1 MKGAEGGGVPWKIEA
16 KERGNILFL
25 CHRKHGWCD
34 MEAWACHGLSVW
46 SSKGSNSKILMQ
58 GEQFSCMSDAVR
70 EKRVLFMKLC
80 VSDVFRG
87 VLA

>member
-1 MKGAEGGGVPWKIEA
+1 MLKEGSNRGFLEPRREEISCFCVTGSMGGVTW
-16 KERGNILFL
+16 
-25 CHRKHGWCD
+25 KHGVSWLECVVIQ
-34 MEAWACHGLSVW
+34 GVT
-46 SSKGSNSKILMQ
+46 KFKNLMQ
-58 GEQFSCMSDAVR
+58 WRQFSCMSDAVR

>member
-1 MKGAEGGGVPWKIEA
+1 
-16 KERGNILFL
+16 
-25 CHRKHGWCD
+25 